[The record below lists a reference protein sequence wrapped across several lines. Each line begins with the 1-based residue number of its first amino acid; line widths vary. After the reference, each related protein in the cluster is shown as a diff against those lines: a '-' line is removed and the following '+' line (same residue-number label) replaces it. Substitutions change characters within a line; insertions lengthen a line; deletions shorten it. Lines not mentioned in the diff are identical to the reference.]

1 MANLTRSPEA
11 RFTSPLAL
19 LLPSICAAPLL
30 SDVSAYGTDWEINV
44 DFVDLYRNVVRSFLN
59 HQTMTKYVSGKEYD
73 MQVLKRALS
82 ALFSFLHWKTK
93 VQEPD
98 PFVETPRPMTGF
110 WATLTPEQKKLALE
124 YRGIETHGDE
134 RYAR

>member
-1 MANLTRSPEA
+1 
-11 RFTSPLAL
+11 
-19 LLPSICAAPLL
+19 
-30 SDVSAYGTDWEINV
+30 
-44 DFVDLYRNVVRSFLN
+44 
-59 HQTMTKYVSGKEYD
+59 MTKYVTGKEYD

-82 ALFSFLHWKTK
+82 ALFSFLHWGTK

-98 PFVETPRPMTGF
+98 PFVETPSPMTGF